1 MAEVFPVI
9 PSGIP
14 AQTAAD
20 IGRAPDFCFDETGRS
35 GAFQLVD
42 GAVQISIHMPH
53 TWHDRGR
60 GALDAVAGG
69 ISIHMPHTWHDLPL
83 NHILP

>member
-1 MAEVFPVI
+1 MPHTWHDGVF
-9 PSGIP
+9 
-14 AQTAAD
+14 AD
-20 IGRAPDFCFDETGRS
+20 AINWATKISIHMPHTWHD